1 MVAARPVHRGKEESF
16 RAMSAR
22 AVFVALLA
30 AATFAR
36 IWIVLG
42 NDVSSANA
50 YGFLCAEHPAP
61 AYFDGPPGTALTV
74 RAAALVGGS
83 WWMLL
88 GPFWAAAATLACW
101 LLGRSLVDE
110 RAGILGAVALNTLPS
125 FNSAALECGPEAPTI
140 ALVLAGLA
148 IIRDT
153 SRRQHAGAGVWTGPV
168 AAGAAFAA
176 ATLFSYAA
184 APAGMLAASAPLLRP
199 TGRRPAA
206 IVCMVAVV
214 LAVCAALAAPLA
226 WNAHNAWIPIAGW
239 TPAAL
244 AGFDA
249 ADVRAGIGALF
260 FGLSPVFAVAV
271 PWAVW
276 RCARGAASSSSAT
289 FLLLAA
295 LPGVVFA
302 GLAVY
307 RGWDAGM
314 AALLPAAILLP
325 TACAAMT
332 RPILA
337 AAIFAAAVFS
347 VPVLRDAVRGPDA
360 AREVA
365 GHLLALDERLSPDV
379 PGGLFFIADSPALAA
394 SLSHHLRDII
404 IPPEGHPRVYV
415 RESQDISS
423 QFSLWPSYDDF
434 IETPEAPDEFFEE
447 LRARNPFVG
456 RTAIYVGTG
465 DPQSLPQSIGS
476 AFSEVRLI
484 RETAGHFL
492 YLCLDYQTMPL

>member
-1 MVAARPVHRGKEESF
+1 
-16 RAMSAR
+16 MSAR

-50 YGFLCAEHPAP
+50 YSFLCAEHPAP

-88 GPFWAAAATLACW
+88 GPFWAAAATVGCW
-101 LLGRSLVDE
+101 LLGKRLVDE
-110 RAGILGAVALNTLPS
+110 RAGVLGAIALNLLPA
-125 FNSAALECGPEAPTI
+125 FNSAALSCGPEAPAM
-140 ALVLAGLA
+140 ALALAGLV

-153 SRRQHAGAGVWTGPV
+153 SRGGQAGAGLITGPA
-168 AAGAAFAA
+168 AAGAAFAVA
-176 ATLFSYAA
+176 SLFSYAT
-184 APAGMLAASAPLLRP
+184 APVGVLAASGPLLRR

-206 IVCMVAVV
+206 IFCMVAVV
-214 LAVCAALAAPLA
+214 LAVCAALVAPLA
-226 WNAHNAWIPIAGW
+226 WNARNAWIPIAGW

-244 AGFDA
+244 AGFDLRALA
-249 ADVRAGIGALF
+249 AGLESLF

-271 PWAVW
+271 PWAVC
-276 RCARGAASSSSAT
+276 RSAGRAASSSASA

-295 LPGVVFA
+295 LPGILFA
-302 GLAVY
+302 VLAVY
-307 RGWDAGM
+307 RGWDAGTVV
-314 AALLPAAILLP
+314 LLPAAILLP
-325 TACAAMT
+325 AACAAMT
-332 RPILA
+332 RSILA
-337 AAIFAAAVFS
+337 AALVAAAVFS
-347 VPVLRDAVRGPDA
+347 VPVLRDAIREPGV

-365 GHLLALDERLSPDV
+365 GHLLALDEHLSPDV
-379 PGGLFFIADSPALAA
+379 PGGLFFIADTPALAA
-394 SLSHHLRDII
+394 SLSHHLRDTI

-434 IETPEAPDEFFEE
+434 IETGEAPDEFFEE
-447 LRARNPFVG
+447 LTARNPFVG
-456 RTAIYVGTG
+456 RSAIYIGTG

-476 AFSEVRLI
+476 AFSEVQLI